1 MTVSIKMQCPKCSK
15 DFGSE
20 EALEMHTQAKHSEPY
35 KEPLLSDKSKKRIRN
50 WTIVLVII
58 ALLIGVPTYFYLTS
72 EILPPTS
79 SRGHSEATVS
89 SHVLR
94 QPMGI
99 MVQMHMLEHAD
110 GEGPASVIINYN
122 CNDFNCDE
130 DLIENL
136 EAFGAKY
143 PANVYV
149 APFPKMTAKIALTA
163 EGRMDL
169 LEGYDAQRIEGFI
182 RSVR

>member
-1 MTVSIKMQCPKCSK
+1 MQCPKCSK

-20 EALEMHTQAKHSEPY
+20 EALEMHTQSKHSEPY
-35 KEPLLSDKSKKRIRN
+35 KEPLISDKSKKRIRN

-58 ALLIGVPTYFYLTS
+58 ALLIGVPTYLYQTS

-79 SRGHSEATVS
+79 SRGHSEVTVP

-94 QPMGI
+94 QPMGV

-122 CNDFNCDE
+122 CNDFNCE
-130 DLIENL
+130 EGLIEKL
-136 EAFGAKY
+136 EAFGEKY
-143 PANVYV
+143 PTNIYV
-149 APFPKMTAKIALTA
+149 APFPRMSAKIALTA

-169 LEGYDAQRIEGFI
+169 LEEYDAKRIERFI
-182 RSVR
+182 GPVI